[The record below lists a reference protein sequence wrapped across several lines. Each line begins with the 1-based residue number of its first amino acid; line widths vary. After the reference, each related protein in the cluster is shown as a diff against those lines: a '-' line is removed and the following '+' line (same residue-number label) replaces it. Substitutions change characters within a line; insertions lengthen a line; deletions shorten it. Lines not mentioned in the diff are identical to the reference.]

1 MVGRKGSA
9 GSGAAGETRDHRVVV
24 RLDAVLE
31 ARGMTL
37 AELARRV
44 GISAV
49 NLSVLKNGHAR
60 AIRFSTLTDI
70 CDVLE
75 CTPADLLE
83 VRPPER

>member
-1 MVGRKGSA
+1 MARHRTEPA
-9 GSGAAGETRDHRVVV
+9 EAERDHRIVV

-37 AELARRV
+37 AELARQV

-49 NLSVLKNGHAR
+49 NLSILKNGHAR

-70 CDVLE
+70 CDVLD

-83 VRPPER
+83 LRPASDD